1 MLESVKLRLKKGD
14 LVVVIAGKDK
24 GKQGKI
30 SRVLADKNRLVI
42 EGVNMIT
49 RHAKPNQ
56 KNPQGGRQT
65 KESPIHASNAMLV
78 DPKTG
83 KPTRILRKKLK
94 DGKTGIMKTIRVA
107 KDSGTELN

>member
-1 MLESVKLRLKKGD
+1 MSESVKPRLKKGD

-30 SRVLADKNRLVI
+30 ARVIADKNRMVI
-42 EGVNMIT
+42 EGVNMVT
-49 RHAKPNQ
+49 RHTKPNQ
-56 KNPQGGRQT
+56 KSPHGGRQT
-65 KESPIHASNAMLV
+65 KEGPIHASNAMLV

-94 DGKTGIMKTIRVA
+94 DSKTGITKTIRVT

>member
-1 MLESVKLRLKKGD
+1 MLESIKLRLKKGD

-49 RHAKPNQ
+49 RHTKPNQ
-56 KNPQGGRQT
+56 KSPQGGRQS
-65 KESPIHASNAMLV
+65 KEGAIHASNAMLV

-83 KPTRILRKKLK
+83 KPTRILRKKVK
-94 DGKTGIMKTIRVA
+94 DTKTGKTKTIRIT